1 MKGRLWKLTG
11 TILCAMLLVGCLG
24 RPNAVKPESAS
35 ESANKSVA
43 AESEPMERSESSAES
58 ELGIAEIRAMKAGSI
73 LDMNRIDGAVIEEL
87 FYSQEIQEDVRRRIF
102 GVSYQEND
110 VISLAD
116 LRYLRVLHLGF
127 DGETHIGEMIVNAS
141 ITEDILEIMSELY
154 RNNYPIERMV
164 LIDEYGAD
172 DEKSMEDN
180 NTSAFNYRPI
190 AGSSKLS
197 RHSLGLA
204 VDVNP
209 RYNPYVK
216 TDAGGQEIVSPANAA
231 DYIDRSQ
238 EFGSKIDETDLCC
251 QLFKEHGFTW
261 GGSWNSVKDYQH
273 FEIP

>member
-1 MKGRLWKLTG
+1 
-11 TILCAMLLVGCLG
+11 
-24 RPNAVKPESAS
+24 
-35 ESANKSVA
+35 
-43 AESEPMERSESSAES
+43 
-58 ELGIAEIRAMKAGSI
+58 
-73 LDMNRIDGAVIEEL
+73 
-87 FYSQEIQEDVRRRIF
+87 
-102 GVSYQEND
+102 
-110 VISLAD
+110 
-116 LRYLRVLHLGF
+116 
-127 DGETHIGEMIVNAS
+127 MIVNAS